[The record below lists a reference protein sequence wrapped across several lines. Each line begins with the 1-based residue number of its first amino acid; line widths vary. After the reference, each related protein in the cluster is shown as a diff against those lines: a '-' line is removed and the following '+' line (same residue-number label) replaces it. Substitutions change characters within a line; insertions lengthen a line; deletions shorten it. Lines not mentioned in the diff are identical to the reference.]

1 MFIKNSGEQ
10 CMEKVRIL
18 RKRFFKKNQKEIL
31 ELRKTINALRKKNK
45 QTNSKRS
52 IRRISKFKNKSLEI
66 IQSQELKGKI
76 I

>member
-1 MFIKNSGEQ
+1 MYGK
-10 CMEKVRIL
+10 RIL

-31 ELRKTINALRKKNK
+31 ELRKTINALRKKK
-45 QTNSKRS
+45 NSKRS
-52 IRRISKFKNKSLEI
+52 IRRISKFKNKSFEI

>member
-1 MFIKNSGEQ
+1 
-10 CMEKVRIL
+10 MEKVRIL

-31 ELRKTINALRKKNK
+31 ELRKTINALRKKKK

>member
-10 CMEKVRIL
+10 CMEKMRIL